1 MSDLV
6 VLCLRTSRYASAN
19 TYTSVWVSRHA
30 FQTPQK
36 SGSSVISDGLFI
48 VPAASADPE
57 FGTPVI
63 PVPTDH
69 IHVCKPCGKDDLQYT
84 MTVKFIED
92 CIVKTKLER
101 ALKSAIS
108 AIELGMELAEGEERS
123 EGESEKKERAS
134 AHNEDVFIEMIL
146 TCCG

>member
-1 MSDLV
+1 MLV
-6 VLCLRTSRYASAN
+6 RTLI
-19 TYTSVWVSRHA
+19 SVWVSRHA

-69 IHVCKPCGKDDLQYT
+69 VHVCKPCGKDDLQYT
-84 MTVKFIED
+84 MTVKFIEE
-92 CIVKTKLER
+92 CIVKAKLER

-108 AIELGMELAEGEERS
+108 AIEQGMELTEGVEASEPESDEKERS
-123 EGESEKKERAS
+123 S
-134 AHNEDVFIEMIL
+134 ADNADDLIEMIL
-146 TCCG
+146 ICCG